1 MPEKL
6 FSGTSRAIGTLEWR
20 LARPEDGPVWVALTR
35 EGRSPLVPREAL
47 AEPDQ
52 WPARDQQE
60 QREELTRFLAGATE
74 QKDMRFM
81 LWRASRLLGR
91 LCFEVGEEQAQLG
104 GLALLP
110 GVEPGVVE
118 QVAQMAVRRARE
130 AGVHSVKAA
139 YEARYAAA
147 FRAAGF
153 QERRRYTILVAATR
167 RVEDGEE
174 VVETIPLS
182 ALYRLRSIRDEDA
195 QALSAL
201 VREAYR
207 DEPNGGD
214 HSPTIRLTEMAELLE
229 GADNRVLA
237 NCSFIAELR
246 RGVHTPARLVGAILV
261 SRWQGAALIDELV
274 VAPRYRRRGIG
285 SVLVRCAMRGLR
297 ENNYATV
304 MLILRNDAPALPFYR
319 QLGFREAQP
328 GYVEAEYVLRH
339 EAGLRG
345 LGDENTQTS

>member
-6 FSGTSRAIGTLEWR
+6 SSSTGRAVGTLEWR

-52 WPARDQQE
+52 WQARDQQE
-60 QREELTRFLAGATE
+60 QREELVRFLAGSME
-74 QKDMRFM
+74 RQSGRFL
-81 LWRASRLLGR
+81 LWRASRPLGR
-91 LCFEVGEEQAQLG
+91 LNFEVGEERARLG
-104 GLALLP
+104 GIALLP
-110 GVEPGVVE
+110 GMESGVIE

-130 AGVHSVKAA
+130 AGVRSVTAA

-153 QERRRYTILVAATR
+153 RERRRYTILVAATR

-174 VVETIPLS
+174 EVETIPLS
-182 ALYRLRSIRDEDA
+182 ALYRLRSIEGEDA
-195 QALSAL
+195 QALSVL
-201 VREAYR
+201 LREAYR
-207 DEPNGGD
+207 GEPNDGD
-214 HSPTIRLTEMAELLE
+214 HSPTSWLSEVGELLE
-229 GADNRVLA
+229 GTDNRVLA

-246 RGVHTPARLVGAILV
+246 RGVHTPARLLGAILV
-261 SRWQGAALIDELV
+261 SRWQGAALIDEMA

-297 ENNYATV
+297 ESNYASV
-304 MLILRNDAPALPFYR
+304 MLILRDDAPALSFYR
-319 QLGFREAQP
+319 QLGFREAQLS
-328 GYVEAEYVLRH
+328 YVEADYMLRSLSPDGQ
-339 EAGLRG
+339 AG
-345 LGDENTQTS
+345 D